1 MTIVIIEDFSRHP
14 VPLMSWDRLQLTRR
28 GTVLPAQGH
37 TRRSERNLHVSRISR
52 TSASYC
58 AAAVGPGP
66 LVRIGG
72 RHLTA
77 TLRPRH
83 SHSYTAPNPPEPCQ
97 NVQPASHSVMSV
109 CTLPVAPM
117 RLREALCLR
126 EHSVQS
132 DHS

>member
-1 MTIVIIEDFSRHP
+1 MRFAVCTCYRWRDGGLR
-14 VPLMSWDRLQLTRR
+14 
-28 GTVLPAQGH
+28 H
-37 TRRSERNLHVSRISR
+37 TRRSDRNLHVSRISR

-77 TLRPRH
+77 TRRPRH

-97 NVQPASHSVMSV
+97 AVRRRRCHLTQQRREPW
-109 CTLPVAPM
+109 PM
-117 RLREALCLR
+117 VSSSR
-126 EHSVQS
+126 SS
-132 DHS
+132 DINLVSAACFFVPPNAKRHDKQG